1 MSKVWHFIYF
11 LVTQTENLNRTF
23 YTVQYVKK
31 KTLSDSTRL
40 ALIIIWKYLCES

>member
-1 MSKVWHFIYF
+1 MAFYLLF
-11 LVTQTENLNRTF
+11 GNTNRKF
-23 YTVQYVKK
+23 KQKILHCTVCEKK